1 MVEMVTVNELLPATL
16 RLTSLMMGFVEAN
29 PQKLAGKAENP
40 HSADLS

>member
-1 MVEMVTVNELLPATL
+1 MNYSGHAPADQPDDGL
-16 RLTSLMMGFVEAN
+16 VEAN